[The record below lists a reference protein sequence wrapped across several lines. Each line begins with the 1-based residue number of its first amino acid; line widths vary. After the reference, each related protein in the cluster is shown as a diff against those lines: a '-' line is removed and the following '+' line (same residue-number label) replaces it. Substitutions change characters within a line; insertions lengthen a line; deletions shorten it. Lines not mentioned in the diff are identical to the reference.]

1 MIKITSLRVL
11 AKQSRTW
18 IAASAFSLLAMTALP
33 LPTAHAE
40 EPVTYSPDFCEF
52 SVTFPSE
59 PYTSRR
65 CDDKDEKKCYDLVSY
80 TQVYAMTSTV
90 NFRIICNPID
100 KDVAKQFTPDI
111 MKTTLKAMTRDSVIK
126 EFDTSFREA
135 TGYKQAGIVGEGQVG
150 QTPTVYLGQLWIA
163 EHSALSVEAELI
175 GEPHPEADKIFSEVL
190 KSIRFK
196 SEIEPPAEEKN
207 ESVETDEPKAAD

>member
-1 MIKITSLRVL
+1 
-11 AKQSRTW
+11 
-18 IAASAFSLLAMTALP
+18 MTYAP
-33 LPTAHAE
+33 EH
-40 EPVTYSPDFCEF
+40 CEF
-52 SVTFPSE
+52 AVTFPSE

-65 CDDKDEKKCYDLVSY
+65 CDDVAREKCYDLVSY

-111 MKTTLKAMTRDSVIK
+111 MKTTLKAMTRESVIK

-150 QTPTVYLGQLWIA
+150 RTPTVYLGQLWIA

-190 KSIRFK
+190 KSVHFK
-196 SEIEPPAEEKN
+196 SETEPPAEETNKPV
-207 ESVETDEPKAAD
+207 EETDEPKAAD